1 MVESKIKTTSE
12 FEEVLF
18 KIKDNLFRIK
28 IEKQI
33 KKIIN
38 DPEIGKPMKH
48 DRKGT
53 REVYIK
59 PFRLSY
65 AYLKNENLIIFLNI
79 YHKKNQ

>member
-1 MVESKIKTTSE
+1 MVEFLIKTSNK

-18 KIKDNLFRIK
+18 KIKDNLFKLK

-38 DPEIGKPMKH
+38 NPEIGKPMRH
-48 DRKGT
+48 GRKGT
-53 REVYIK
+53 RELYIK

-65 AYLKNENLIIFLNI
+65 AYLENENILYFLDL
-79 YHKKNQ
+79 YHKKKQ